1 MDDDRF
7 KSRRFGEKLMRLRR
21 QRGWSLA
28 VLAER
33 LGYKSRGYLSQVETG
48 DKGPSVG
55 LVLGVAHVFRVT
67 TDELL
72 LDEREVGALQ
82 GDEG

>member
-33 LGYKSRGYLSQVETG
+33 LGYKSRGYLSQVEPATRDLAWG
-48 DKGPSVG
+48 SSSGWLTCS
-55 LVLGVAHVFRVT
+55 
-67 TDELL
+67 E
-72 LDEREVGALQ
+72 
-82 GDEG
+82 